1 MFLFAKVPFPIMGQI
16 RDIMEKNVITI
27 ENDKT
32 AQEAAEIIAE
42 KDISF
47 LVVINDGIPQ
57 GVLSESD
64 FVRKVAAED
73 KKSSEIKVSDIMSY
87 KFRSVDPTTTIED
100 AVQKMLNKNIR
111 RLLVTENEK
120 LVGVITQTDLASCL
134 RDQLLVDGTIKSIS
148 NDLIFSA
155 VAVTLLTSGLY
166 IRRSSQ
172 ILMTSSLAVFSSF
185 SLIENFSIVPERIF
199 VMFLFLPFKTRSFS
213 IVSPSGS
220 LIPGLFSI
228 TTFT

>member
-1 MFLFAKVPFPIMGQI
+1 
-16 RDIMEKNVITI
+16 MEKNVITI

-64 FVRKVAAED
+64 FVRKIAAAD
-73 KKSSEIKVSDIMSY
+73 KKSSEVKVSDIMSY

-100 AVQKMLNKNIR
+100 AVQKMLYKNIR
-111 RLLVTENEK
+111 RLLVTDNEK
-120 LVGVITQTDLASCL
+120 LVGVITQTDLASYL

-148 NDLIFSA
+148 ND
-155 VAVTLLTSGLY
+155 
-166 IRRSSQ
+166 
-172 ILMTSSLAVFSSF
+172 
-185 SLIENFSIVPERIF
+185 
-199 VMFLFLPFKTRSFS
+199 
-213 IVSPSGS
+213 
-220 LIPGLFSI
+220 
-228 TTFT
+228 

>member
-1 MFLFAKVPFPIMGQI
+1 MFLFQKFPISLMGQI

-47 LVVINDGIPQ
+47 LVVINDGIPE

-64 FVRKVAAED
+64 FVRKIAAMD
-73 KKSSEIKVSDIMSY
+73 KKSSEVKVSDIMSY

-111 RLLVTENEK
+111 RLLVTDNEK

-148 NDLIFSA
+148 ND
-155 VAVTLLTSGLY
+155 
-166 IRRSSQ
+166 
-172 ILMTSSLAVFSSF
+172 
-185 SLIENFSIVPERIF
+185 
-199 VMFLFLPFKTRSFS
+199 
-213 IVSPSGS
+213 
-220 LIPGLFSI
+220 
-228 TTFT
+228 

>member
-1 MFLFAKVPFPIMGQI
+1 MFLFQKFPFPIMGQI

-32 AQEAAEIIAE
+32 AQEAAKIIAE

-73 KKSSEIKVSDIMSY
+73 KKSSGIKVSDIMSY

-111 RLLVTENEK
+111 RLLVIDNEK
-120 LVGVITQTDLASCL
+120 LVGVITQTDLASYL
-134 RDQLLVDGTIKSIS
+134 RDQILVDGTIKSIS
-148 NDLIFSA
+148 ND
-155 VAVTLLTSGLY
+155 
-166 IRRSSQ
+166 
-172 ILMTSSLAVFSSF
+172 
-185 SLIENFSIVPERIF
+185 
-199 VMFLFLPFKTRSFS
+199 
-213 IVSPSGS
+213 
-220 LIPGLFSI
+220 
-228 TTFT
+228 

>member
-1 MFLFAKVPFPIMGQI
+1 MGQI

-64 FVRKVAAED
+64 FVRKIAAAD

-111 RLLVTENEK
+111 RLLVTDNEK
-120 LVGVITQTDLASCL
+120 LVGVITQTDLASYL

-148 NDLIFSA
+148 ND
-155 VAVTLLTSGLY
+155 
-166 IRRSSQ
+166 
-172 ILMTSSLAVFSSF
+172 
-185 SLIENFSIVPERIF
+185 
-199 VMFLFLPFKTRSFS
+199 
-213 IVSPSGS
+213 
-220 LIPGLFSI
+220 
-228 TTFT
+228 

>member
-1 MFLFAKVPFPIMGQI
+1 MGQI
-16 RDIMEKNVITI
+16 RDIMEKDVITI

-64 FVRKVAAED
+64 FVRKIAAAD
-73 KKSSEIKVSDIMSY
+73 KKSSEVKVSDIMSY

-111 RLLVTENEK
+111 RLLVTDNEK
-120 LVGVITQTDLASCL
+120 LVGVITQTDLASYL

-148 NDLIFSA
+148 ND
-155 VAVTLLTSGLY
+155 
-166 IRRSSQ
+166 
-172 ILMTSSLAVFSSF
+172 
-185 SLIENFSIVPERIF
+185 
-199 VMFLFLPFKTRSFS
+199 
-213 IVSPSGS
+213 
-220 LIPGLFSI
+220 
-228 TTFT
+228 

>member
-1 MFLFAKVPFPIMGQI
+1 
-16 RDIMEKNVITI
+16 MEKNVITI

-64 FVRKVAAED
+64 FVRKIAAAD
-73 KKSSEIKVSDIMSY
+73 KKSSEVKVSDIMSY

-111 RLLVTENEK
+111 RLLVTDNEK
-120 LVGVITQTDLASCL
+120 LVGVITQTDLASYL

-148 NDLIFSA
+148 ND
-155 VAVTLLTSGLY
+155 
-166 IRRSSQ
+166 
-172 ILMTSSLAVFSSF
+172 
-185 SLIENFSIVPERIF
+185 
-199 VMFLFLPFKTRSFS
+199 
-213 IVSPSGS
+213 
-220 LIPGLFSI
+220 
-228 TTFT
+228 

>member
-1 MFLFAKVPFPIMGQI
+1 MGQI

-64 FVRKVAAED
+64 FVRKIAAAD

-111 RLLVTENEK
+111 RLLVTDNEK
-120 LVGVITQTDLASCL
+120 LVGVITQTDLASYL
-134 RDQLLVDGTIKSIS
+134 RDQL
-148 NDLIFSA
+148 
-155 VAVTLLTSGLY
+155 
-166 IRRSSQ
+166 
-172 ILMTSSLAVFSSF
+172 
-185 SLIENFSIVPERIF
+185 
-199 VMFLFLPFKTRSFS
+199 
-213 IVSPSGS
+213 
-220 LIPGLFSI
+220 
-228 TTFT
+228 

>member
-32 AQEAAEIIAE
+32 AQEAAKIIAE

-47 LVVINDGIPQ
+47 LVVINDGIPE

-73 KKSSEIKVSDIMSY
+73 KKSGDIKVSDIMSY

-120 LVGVITQTDLASCL
+120 LVGVITQTDLASYL

-148 NDLIFSA
+148 ND
-155 VAVTLLTSGLY
+155 
-166 IRRSSQ
+166 
-172 ILMTSSLAVFSSF
+172 
-185 SLIENFSIVPERIF
+185 
-199 VMFLFLPFKTRSFS
+199 
-213 IVSPSGS
+213 
-220 LIPGLFSI
+220 
-228 TTFT
+228 